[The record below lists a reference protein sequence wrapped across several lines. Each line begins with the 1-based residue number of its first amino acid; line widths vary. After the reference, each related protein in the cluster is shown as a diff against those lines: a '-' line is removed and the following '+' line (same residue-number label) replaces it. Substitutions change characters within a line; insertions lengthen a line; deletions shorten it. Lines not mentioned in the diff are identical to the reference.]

1 VADNGFNGSTA
12 TFAAA
17 ALGDGLRG
25 CRYSEAGAD
34 VDVSAAGDTD
44 KTYEA
49 GLTDKEVTIDFVGIT
64 TVSKG
69 DKGAISITWNDGSS
83 DAITNAICS
92 SVNHGGNMDGEL
104 SGSATFKPSTAAGS

>member
-1 VADNGFNGSTA
+1 MADNGFNGTTA

-17 ALGDGLRG
+17 ALGDGVRSV
-25 CRYSEAGAD
+25 RYSEGGAD
-34 VDVSAAGDTD
+34 VDVSAGGDTN

-49 GLTDKEVTIDFVGIT
+49 GLTDIEVTIEFVGIT

-69 DKGAISITWNDGSS
+69 DKGAIAIAWNDGSS

-92 SVNHGGNMDGEL
+92 SMNHGGNMDGEL
-104 SGSATFKPSTAAGS
+104 AGSATFKPSTAAGS